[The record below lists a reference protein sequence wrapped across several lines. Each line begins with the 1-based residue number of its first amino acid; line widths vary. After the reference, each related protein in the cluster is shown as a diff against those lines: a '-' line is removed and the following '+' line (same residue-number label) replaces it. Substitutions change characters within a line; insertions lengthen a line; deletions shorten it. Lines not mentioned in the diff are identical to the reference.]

1 MTAYEVYS
9 GAGVLLATFPTPIRA
24 LNLRY
29 ERRYR
34 KDDKNAHI
42 IIRDLE
48 TREGQRWI

>member
-9 GAGVLLATFPTPIRA
+9 GAGVLLATFPTPTPA

-34 KDDKNAHI
+34 RGDKSAHI
-42 IIRDLE
+42 VKRDLP
-48 TREGQRWI
+48 TREGRRWI